1 MKKLRVPER
10 LLSVLLSLLIV
21 AAMIPAYAEETE
33 KTNITSYTAPTAVS
47 DFAESDTPQPIIT
60 AGSANG
66 GTMYYRLG
74 LNGAWSTEIPTS
86 QIAATHTV
94 YWYVKGD
101 ETHNDLGSQTAPQGS
116 VTLQSAHN
124 DKVMFNVKSHGY
136 NLRLFYKSESD
147 TVGKWIQTTYGDNG
161 YTTVVK
167 VGNNAQKDLSGF
179 QYGKVYTIDGVEIAV
194 FAEIVPGS
202 ETVSINYELKN
213 TTDSDLSVQIAS
225 HADTMVGGNDSARV
239 YIENGDTIVMEN
251 HDPNKD
257 AYGAKYKL
265 TSGLGQFTS
274 MWYGH
279 YGSRTSNLFNNT
291 TATEPYTGD
300 SGIAFSW
307 TVPLPAGE
315 DASLVCGGDIGNL
328 RSQSI
333 KASGI
338 TAVYGDTDKA
348 VEAELTRGDGELS
361 YFVSSGTDI
370 ISIDEHTGA
379 LTILGAGA
387 ATVAITASATEDFD
401 ETTKMIPIRIYKKE
415 TEIDWQTTEFVY
427 DGQPHSPEGIA
438 KDIIEGDSCSVIVEN
453 PMTAVGNYTSNYSDW
468 SLSNSNYIIAP
479 EPNSVEYS
487 IVKRELIPSWGE
499 TTFVYDGKPH
509 LPTMEVTNFVGEDT
523 CNSSVS
529 GEQTECGTYTASAEI
544 TDFDETKYCL
554 PEDLTKQFTITQAD
568 PKLNVAPVSGKT
580 FGDDKFALSVTQV
593 GDSEEYT
600 FASSNEKVLKV
611 DSKGNVTIVGAGK
624 AVVTVGVKSTNN
636 YRADQKKLEITIA
649 KKAASLEVSNV
660 KYSKTYGDDPFKIS
674 DIKKEGE
681 SAVAFKSDN
690 TSVAAVDAS
699 GNVTVKGAGTAKIT
713 LSMNESANYKPVS
726 KTIEVSVAPKKA
738 VVTAD
743 NKKKTYGD
751 ADPKFT
757 STVTGLVGSDKL
769 TISYD
774 RKKGEDAGS
783 YTVTPSVKDNANYSV
798 TVKAGVLTI
807 EKANQTITVLNDKIT
822 YGSTE
827 KLPLLKTN
835 SGAEITYSLK
845 DKTPKDVVSV
855 DKNGNISPL
864 NAGTAIVVAAA
875 AETKNYLPLTKEITV
890 TTEPKEI
897 GIEWGS
903 SEFTYDGKLH
913 APEAAASG
921 LVGKDEC
928 TVTVAGAQTDAG
940 SYTASATALSNSNY
954 ILPENKT
961 QKFTIAKADPAL
973 AADDVNKTYGDAAFE
988 LSVNKN
994 TDGAVTF
1001 SGGDEKIAAVDKDG
1015 RVNILGAGKTEIT
1028 AAVSE
1033 TKNYKAGTISVN
1045 VTIAPKAVTLEWS
1058 NTEFVYDSKSHC
1070 PTVTVKGLVG
1080 NDECSAEVDGAQI
1093 DAGDHT
1099 AEAVSLS
1106 NNNYTLPKANKT
1118 GFKIDRA
1125 KSKLRLTSEVKTFG
1139 DEPFVLNV
1147 IKESDDVPAYKV
1159 SDEKVITVDENGVVT
1174 IVGAGKATVTAEVD
1188 ASKNYEAGSAE
1199 AEITVE
1205 KQPGAVNVEAEINAV
1220 YGDEPFS
1227 AVKDEK
1233 DSKAEF
1239 EFRSDNENVATVDGS
1254 GVVTIKGAG
1263 KAAIT
1268 VIRKE
1273 TANSLGA
1280 EAKIVLN
1287 VKPKEITVS
1296 ADDLTKKYGEADPEL
1311 TYTVDGLVEGDT
1323 LNVTLDRAKGENVGE
1338 YVITPK
1344 AEENKN
1350 YSVKLTEGKLTVT
1363 KAEQTITAEDITAD
1377 IADKTAAV
1385 NAQTSGDGKLT
1396 FTLKSGDSISIDEN
1410 GAITL
1415 LKEGS
1420 AVITVTAEETEN
1432 YSAASAEINV
1442 TVTAAGPHF
1451 TVKFDKNGHGASVSD
1466 QSVAEGKSAEEPEMK
1481 IPNGWTFEGWYTDP
1495 ECTQAYDFSD
1505 EVTSDITLYAKWTS
1519 LAPAEPTSSLIL
1531 GDLDRDGQI
1540 MSADALAA
1548 LRFSVGIG
1556 DVSDDDLKV
1565 SDIDE
1570 DKAVT
1575 SADALEILRFS
1586 VGSSSNERIGK
1597 PIL

>member
-1 MKKLRVPER
+1 MKKMRIPRR
-10 LLSVLLSLLIV
+10 LLAAFLSLMIV
-21 AAMIPAYAEETE
+21 AAMIPAHAKETE

-47 DFAESDTPQPIIT
+47 DFAESDTPQPIVT

-101 ETHNDLGSQTAPQGS
+101 ETHNDLGSETAPQGS
-116 VTLQSAHN
+116 VTLQAAHN
-124 DKVMFNVKSHGY
+124 DKVMFNVRTNGY
-136 NLRLFYKSESD
+136 NLRLFYE
-147 TVGKWIQTTYGDNG
+147 GKWIQTTYSDEG
-161 YTTVVK
+161 YATVVK
-167 VGNNAQKDLSGF
+167 VGNNAQKTLSSF
-179 QYGKVYTIDGVEIAV
+179 QYGKVYTIDGVEVAV

-213 TTDSDLSVQIAS
+213 TTNEDLSVQIAS
-225 HADTMVGGNDSARV
+225 HADTMVGGNDRARV

-251 HDPNKD
+251 HDSSKD

-265 TSGLGQFTS
+265 TSGLGQFTT
-274 MWYGH
+274 MWYGS
-279 YGSRTSNLFNNT
+279 YSSRTSNLFNNT
-291 TATEPYTGD
+291 TDTEPYTGD

-307 TVPLPAGE
+307 TVPIPAGE
-315 DASLVCGGDIGNL
+315 DASLSCGGDIGNL

-333 KASGI
+333 KASGV
-338 TAVYGDTDKA
+338 TATYGDTDKA
-348 VEAELTRGDGELS
+348 VEAELTKGDGELS
-361 YFVSSGTDI
+361 YFVSSGTNI
-370 ISIDEHTGA
+370 ISIDENTGA

-387 ATVAITASATEDFD
+387 ATVAIRASATEDFD

-415 TEIDWQTTEFVY
+415 IEVDWQTREFVY
-427 DGQPHSPEGIA
+427 DGQPHSPEGSA

-479 EPNSVEYS
+479 TQNSVEYS

-499 TTFVYDGKPH
+499 TTFVYDGNPH
-509 LPTMEVTNFVGEDT
+509 LPTMQVTNFVGEDT

-529 GEQTECGTYTASAEI
+529 GEQTDCGTYTATASI
-544 TDFDETKYCL
+544 TDFDETKYSL
-554 PEDLTKQFTITQAD
+554 PEDLTKEFTITQAD

-580 FGDDKFALSVTQV
+580 YGDGKFAISVSQV

-600 FASSNEKVLKV
+600 YASSNEKVLKV
-611 DSKGNVTIVGAGK
+611 DTNGNVTIVGAGK
-624 AVVTVGVKSTNN
+624 AAVTVGVKSSKN
-636 YRADQKKLEITIA
+636 YRADQKKIEITIA

-660 KYSKTYGDDPFKIS
+660 KYSKTYGDASFKIA

-690 TSVAAVDAS
+690 TNVAAVDAS

-713 LSMNESANYKPVS
+713 LSMNESANYRLVS
-726 KTIEVSVAPKKA
+726 KTIEISVAPKNV

-743 NKKKTYGD
+743 NKKKKYGT
-751 ADPKFT
+751 ADPTFT

-783 YTVTPSVKDNANYSV
+783 YTVTPSVKGNANYSV
-798 TVKAGVLTI
+798 TIKTGVLTI
-807 EKANQTITVLNDKIT
+807 EKANQTFTVLNDKTT
-822 YGSTE
+822 YGSTD
-827 KLPLLKTN
+827 KLPLVKTN
-835 SGAEITYSLK
+835 SGAGITYSLK
-845 DKTPKDVVSV
+845 DGTPADVVSI

-864 NAGTAIVVAAA
+864 NAGTATVVASA

-890 TTEPKEI
+890 TTTPKQI
-897 GIEWGS
+897 KVNWGS
-903 SEFTYDGKLH
+903 CEFTYDGKLH
-913 APEAAASG
+913 VPQAAASG
-921 LVGKDEC
+921 LVGNDEC
-928 TVTVAGAQTDAG
+928 TVTVTGAQTDAG
-940 SYTASATALSNSNY
+940 SYTASAVSLSNANY
-954 ILPENKT
+954 ILPKNIT
-961 QKFTIAKADPAL
+961 QKFTIAKADPTL
-973 AADDVNKTYGDAAFE
+973 AADDISKTYGEAVFDIGI
-988 LSVNKN
+988 NKN
-994 TDGAVTF
+994 TDGAVVF
-1001 SGGDEKIAAVDKDG
+1001 SGGDEKIAAADKDG
-1015 RVNILGAGKTEIT
+1015 HINILGAGKTKIT
-1028 AAVSE
+1028 AAVAE

-1045 VTIAPKAVTLEWS
+1045 ITIAPKPVTLEWS
-1058 NTEFVYDSKSHC
+1058 NTEFVYDGKAHC

-1080 NDECSAEVDGAQI
+1080 SDECSAVVTGAQT
-1093 DAGDHT
+1093 DAGDYT
-1099 AEAVSLS
+1099 AEAASLS
-1106 NNNYTLPKANKT
+1106 NENYSLPKANKT
-1118 GFKIDRA
+1118 GFKITRA
-1125 KSKLRLTSEVKTFG
+1125 KSRLRLRSEVKTYG

-1147 IKESDDVPAYKV
+1147 VKESDDVPAYKV

-1174 IVGAGKATVTAEVD
+1174 IVGAGKATVTAEVE

-1205 KQPGAVNVEAEINAV
+1205 KRSGTLNVEAEINAV

-1227 AVKDEK
+1227 AI
-1233 DSKAEF
+1233 KAETGSKE
-1239 EFRSDNENVATVDGS
+1239 EFGFKSDNEDVAFVDDS

-1263 KAAIT
+1263 KAQIT

-1273 TANSLGA
+1273 TANSVAA
-1280 EAKIVLN
+1280 EAKIVIN
-1287 VKPKEITVS
+1287 VKPKEITVT
-1296 ADDLTKKYGEADPEL
+1296 ADNLTKKYSENDPKL

-1323 LNVTLDRAKGENVGE
+1323 LNVTLDREKGENVGE

-1350 YSVKLTEGKLTVT
+1350 YSVKTADGKLTVIKT
-1363 KAEQTITAEDITAD
+1363 EQTITAEDITAD
-1377 IADKTAAV
+1377 IADKTAKI

-1396 FTLKSGDSISIDEN
+1396 YTLKSGEAVSVDEN
-1410 GAITL
+1410 GTLTL
-1415 LKEGS
+1415 LSEGS
-1420 AVITVTAEETEN
+1420 AVITVTAEETDN

-1442 TVTAAGPHF
+1442 TVTDSGPHF
-1451 TVKFDKNGHGASVSD
+1451 IVKFDKNGHGASVSD
-1466 QSVAEGKSAEEPEMK
+1466 QSVAEGRSAEEPEVK

-1495 ECTQAYDFSD
+1495 ECTQPYDFSD
-1505 EVTSDITLYAKWTS
+1505 KVTSDITLYAKWDTI
-1519 LAPAEPTSSLIL
+1519 APDDKPSSLIL

-1556 DVSDDDLKV
+1556 EVSADDLKI
-1565 SDIDE
+1565 SDIDD
-1570 DKAVT
+1570 DKSVT

-1586 VGSSSNERIGK
+1586 VGSSNNERIGK
-1597 PIL
+1597 PI